1 LNIMLVVVE
10 LIKKNLFAIIVFSVA
25 VSIANSAIAESEKI
39 KNAWELPA
47 FNLRGLDGK
56 NHTLKEWQ
64 GKVILLNFWAS
75 WCAPC
80 QYEIRDLT
88 QYQRKLA
95 EQGFQVVSLGFD
107 KEQKLRNIH
116 RSLEINYPVLIM
128 EPSNPGTQA
137 IMKQWGNPQN
147 MIPYNVVIDKNGEI
161 KYIHRG
167 QLDEESFNEYI
178 MPLL

>member
-1 LNIMLVVVE
+1 MLVVAE
-10 LIKKNLFAIIVFSVA
+10 FIKKNLFSIFIFLMAISIV
-25 VSIANSAIAESEKI
+25 NNTIAESENI
-39 KNAWELPA
+39 KNAWELPTL
-47 FNLRGLDGK
+47 NLKGLDGK
-56 NHTLKEWQ
+56 NHTLKEWY

-88 QYQRKLA
+88 QYQEKLA
-95 EQGFQVVSLGFD
+95 DKGFQVVSLGFD

-128 EPSNPGTQA
+128 EPSNPRTQA

-147 MIPYNVVIDKNGEI
+147 MIPHNVVIDKNGEI

-167 QLDEESFNEYI
+167 QLDEEIFNDYI